1 MQLVSMLSLDCTKSA
16 VLINSKKRIIEYIAQ
31 LAKTKL
37 PELSE
42 YDILESL
49 LSREKLGSTGIGNGI
64 ALPHG
69 RLQEINQSLAI
80 FVTTKTP
87 VRYDA
92 IDNRP
97 VDIFCALL
105 IPEEQCK
112 AHLSTLSSIAKLL
125 NNKSVCKQIR
135 QAETD
140 EQVYRILMENS

>member
-1 MQLVSMLSLDCTKSA
+1 MLSLDCTKSA

-69 RLQEINQSLAI
+69 RLHEINQSLAI

-87 VRYDA
+87 VHYDA
-92 IDNRP
+92 IDDRP

-105 IPEEQCK
+105 IPEEQCE

-125 NNKSVCKQIR
+125 NDKSVCKQIR